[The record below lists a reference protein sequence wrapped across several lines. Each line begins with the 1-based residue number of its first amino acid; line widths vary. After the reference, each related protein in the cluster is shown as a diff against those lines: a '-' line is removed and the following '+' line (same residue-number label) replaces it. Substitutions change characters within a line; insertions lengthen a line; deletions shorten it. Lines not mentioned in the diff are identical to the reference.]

1 MIERQVARFA
11 ADRAADA
18 AAEPIRPATAEPA
31 PMLVAARR
39 TGLLNTRHIVPARE
53 APLDRQNGGPWIV

>member
-1 MIERQVARFA
+1 
-11 ADRAADA
+11 
-18 AAEPIRPATAEPA
+18 
-31 PMLVAARR
+31 MLVAARR